1 LTAQLKMTMHKT
13 ITLVLTVALAGTLG
27 CGRRETAVKSDT
39 GSKAAKPSPTE
50 VASSSSAA
58 PAGTRGSAPATT
70 ADEIAGADTSVG
82 QMMPPYTSKLLGG
95 GEIDLAAEK
104 GNVVFLNLWATWCGP
119 CRLEIPELERLH
131 QQHAADKFKVV
142 GVSIDDAGE
151 QAVHDFVKEQ
161 QMTYPVALDPEGKL
175 ANLFQTTVLPTSV
188 LIDRHGR
195 IVWKKYGQVSLNDND
210 LKEALEK
217 ALKG

>member
-1 LTAQLKMTMHKT
+1 LRKT
-13 ITLVLTVALAGTLG
+13 IALVVTIALAGTLG
-27 CGRRETAVKSDT
+27 CGGRETAVKSDT
-39 GSKAAKPSPTE
+39 GSKAGKPSHTE
-50 VASSSSAA
+50 VASSGTAT
-58 PAGTRGSAPATT
+58 AGTRGSAATAT
-70 ADEIAGADTSVG
+70 AEELAGADTSVG

-95 GEIDLAAEK
+95 GQFDLAAEK

-119 CRLEIPELERLH
+119 CRIEIPELERLH
-131 QQHAADKFKVV
+131 KEHAADRFKVV
-142 GVSIDDAGE
+142 GVSIDEAGE
-151 QAVHDFVKEQ
+151 QEVQDFVKAQ

>member
-1 LTAQLKMTMHKT
+1 MTMHKT
-13 ITLVLTVALAGTLG
+13 TTLVLTAALAATLG
-27 CGRRETAVKSDT
+27 CGGRETAVKSDT
-39 GSKAAKPSPTE
+39 ASKPSAPK
-50 VASSSSAA
+50 VASTSSASPA
-58 PAGTRGSAPATT
+58 PTATAPTAT
-70 ADEIAGADTSVG
+70 ADELTGADTSVG
-82 QMMPPYTSKLLGG
+82 QMMPAYASKLLGG
-95 GEIDLAAEK
+95 GQIDLAAEK

-151 QAVHDFVKEQ
+151 QAVQDFVKEQ
-161 QMTYPVALDPEGKL
+161 QVTYPIALDPEGKL

-195 IVWKKYGQVSLNDND
+195 IVWKKYGQVSLNDAD